1 MPLLPILLAA
11 SLAAV
16 PELPPLETV
25 PRVDLERYLGTWYEI
40 GSIPQR
46 FQKGC
51 TAVTATYSLRPDG
64 DIRVVNAC
72 RRDSLGGKPKS
83 ITGKAWVV
91 DKETY
96 AKLKVRFFW
105 PFSGDYWIIELDS
118 LNYQYAVV
126 GHPNRQYLW
135 ILCRRPRME
144 EELYR
149 DLLARISAHGY
160 DISRIKLTPQ
170 PEQ

>member
-1 MPLLPILLAA
+1 MKLLPVILAA
-11 SLAAV
+11 SLAAA
-16 PELPPLETV
+16 PKLPPLRTV
-25 PRVDLERYLGTWYEI
+25 PQVDLRRYLGTWYEI
-40 GSIPQR
+40 ATIPQR

-72 RRDSLGGKPKS
+72 RQGSLDGKPKS

-91 DKETY
+91 DKNSN

-105 PFSGDYWIIELDS
+105 PFSGDYWIIELDT
-118 LNYQYAVV
+118 LRYQYSVV

-135 ILCRRPRME
+135 ILCRQPRME
-144 EELYR
+144 EGLYR
-149 DLLARISAHGY
+149 DLLARIAAHGF
-160 DISRIKLTPQ
+160 DLSRIMLTPQ
-170 PEQ
+170 PEN

>member
-1 MPLLPILLAA
+1 MFLSVMLAAALAA
-11 SLAAV
+11 SLE
-16 PELPPLETV
+16 PPPLRTV
-25 PRVDLERYLGTWYEI
+25 PKVDLERYLGTWYEI
-40 GSIPQR
+40 ATIPQR

-72 RRDSLGGKPKS
+72 RKDSLEGKPKS

-91 DKETY
+91 DKDTN

-105 PFSGDYWIIELDS
+105 PFSGDYWIIDLDTLS
-118 LNYQYAVV
+118 YQYAVV

-135 ILCRRPRME
+135 ILCRQPRMD
-144 EELYR
+144 EELYQS
-149 DLLARISAHGY
+149 LLARIADQGY
-160 DISRIKLTPQ
+160 DLSRIKLTPQ
-170 PEQ
+170 PDR